1 MFPKLSF
8 PSRGV
13 VQWESHIW
21 RPLPTLGGP
30 MEATQ
35 GHFPP
40 IMATFPDVGPWHV
53 GGPEEATLGHF
64 PRYGA
69 MEPWSHGHPHTLVV
83 VQWDKSPFI

>member
-1 MFPKLSF
+1 
-8 PSRGV
+8 
-13 VQWESHIW
+13 
-21 RPLPTLGGP
+21 

-83 VQWDKSPFI
+83 VQWDKSPFIYIERERGPLIQAKGKNFFLRQSLIWVVRL